1 MKITDDNESDDE
13 PQHRDMGFG
22 TNDNREDVKIV
33 DSKEGVLG
41 SLDNVALTK
50 KPGVGPSNRSF
61 GGRRRVTRCRK
72 LIRGRGS
79 RWVTRCRKC

>member
-1 MKITDDNESDDE
+1 MFQMIEEGEIICLDDTESDD
-13 PQHRDMGFG
+13 DMGGG

-50 KPGVGPSNRSF
+50 KPGVGPSDGSF
-61 GGRRRVTRCRK
+61 
-72 LIRGRGS
+72 RGKGKKEGDE
-79 RWVTRCRKC
+79 V

>member
-41 SLDNVALTK
+41 SLDNVDVTK
-50 KPGVGPSNRSF
+50 KPEVGPSDRSF
-61 GGRRRVTRCRK
+61 KGEGK
-72 LIRGRGS
+72 ENDD
-79 RWVTRCRKC
+79 